1 MRSAA
6 GEQAEMYKM
15 YEIHE
20 SPKVQDIYT
29 DDREYDDTNARVS

>member
-6 GEQAEMYKM
+6 GEQAEMYEM
-15 YEIHE
+15 YE